1 MRRRQARVTLLIGV
15 PAIILMAVALAC
27 GGSDSSDA
35 TSPTAEQ
42 AEPTVPAQTGDSG
55 SPGATAS
62 LTAGPTTSPETDRE
76 ALIALYNATDGPNWT
91 NNTNWLS
98 DAPLDEW
105 QGVRI
110 ARTGRVS
117 FVWLEAN
124 GLSGEIPPEVG
135 HLSKLEELN
144 LANNDLS
151 GELPP
156 ELGRLRNLIN
166 LRLHGNQFS
175 GQLPPELGDIGT
187 LRGVGL
193 EGSEFTGC
201 APDLLHDGA
210 AIPLDLPKCDVPNH
224 PEERAAL
231 VAFYHASTPGPHLE
245 RATSWLSDQP
255 VGEWEGVSTD
265 SEGHVVSL
273 NTSRL
278 VGPDGGWAGR
288 LPPELG
294 SLSRLVVLNLEEAQ
308 TASGGLTG
316 EIPRELGNLTN
327 LRILHIGSN
336 GASGGLSGEIPSE
349 LGNLVNLTS
358 LSLSL
363 NQLTGRI
370 PSELGNLV
378 NLTSLSLGFNQL
390 TGEIPSELGNL
401 VNLTRL
407 YLADNQLSGE
417 LPPELGN
424 LSNLASLWVEGN
436 RLTGCVPEDLYD
448 TLGPQRD
455 NLGDLWFCNIE
466 LPSNTPTPAP
476 TPVPTAIAPAAVAP
490 DPTAI
495 PAATSAPKPTIT
507 PVAAPAVA
515 VVSIAVTPIAR
526 PAVTAAPVAPT
537 SSSAAIN
544 SFNNDSIETFLAEFA
559 ADERS
564 CVVDKVED
572 IYLNSILVNPYS
584 FAAPE
589 EVWTEF
595 IQCLGDQSLLR
606 LMFTGYRGGLSFPY
620 AEDYFED
627 LSDRTW
633 QCIRDG
639 FGALEMSGLVAS
651 NPTVFDSIRI
661 SGKTLTTPCLSDEEW
676 AHLLQTGQE
685 REEDAGNLEKFRCL
699 VAVYGGIKQIG
710 AELQYYLANPELA
723 DNLDKRVIAL
733 NEAAVSCGIET

>member
-1 MRRRQARVTLLIGV
+1 MRWRQVRVTLLIGV
-15 PAIILMAVALAC
+15 PAMILMAVALAC

-42 AEPTVPAQTGDSG
+42 AEPTVPTETGDSD
-55 SPGATAS
+55 SPGATPS
-62 LTAGPTTSPETDRE
+62 LTAGPTTSPETDRD
-76 ALIALYNATDGPNWT
+76 ALIALYNATGGPNWT

-98 DAPLDEW
+98 DAPLDQW
-105 QGVRI
+105 RGVRI
-110 ARTGRVS
+110 ARTGRVTL
-117 FVWLEAN
+117 VWLEAN

-175 GQLPPELGDIGT
+175 GQLPPELGSIGT
-187 LRGVGL
+187 LRGVRL

-201 APDLLHDGA
+201 APDLLNDGA

-231 VAFYHASTPGPHLE
+231 VAFYNASTPGRNLE
-245 RATSWLSDQP
+245 GTPSWLSDKP

-265 SEGHVVSL
+265 SEGHVISL
-273 NTSRL
+273 DMLRFSARY
-278 VGPDGGWAGR
+278 GGWAGQ

-294 SLSRLVVLNLEEAQ
+294 NLSRLVVLNLEESQ

-358 LSLSL
+358 LSLRL

-407 YLADNQLSGE
+407 HLADNQLSGE

-455 NLGDLWFCNIE
+455 NLGDLWFCNVE
-466 LPSNTPTPAP
+466 LPPNTPTPAP
-476 TPVPTAIAPAAVAP
+476 APVPTAIAPAAVAP

-537 SSSAAIN
+537 PSSAAIN
-544 SFNNDSIETFLAEFA
+544 RFNNDSIETFLAEFA
-559 ADERS
+559 SDERS

-572 IYLNSILVNPYS
+572 LYLNSILVNPYS

-620 AEDYFED
+620 TEDYFED
-627 LSDRTW
+627 LSGGTW

-661 SGKTLTTPCLSDEEW
+661 SGKTLTTPCLSNEEW
-676 AHLLQTGQE
+676 AYLLQTGQE
-685 REEDAGNLEKFRCL
+685 REEDAGNLEQFRCL